1 MAESQ
6 NNEIII
12 NESQLE
18 EIRNLVGETN
28 ELFRRVGILESE
40 KIGMLGALN
49 QLQGN
54 KKQFM
59 ETIGGEYGLDPTK
72 LDLYHVDLE
81 TGKLMEMD
89 PPPNY
94 NPPSQMEKK
103 EGANKPE

>member
-12 NESQLE
+12 SESQLE
-18 EIRNLVGETN
+18 EIRTLVGETN
-28 ELFRRVGILESE
+28 ELFRRIGILESE

-59 ETIGGEYGLDPTK
+59 EKIGGEFGLDPTK
-72 LDLYHVDLE
+72 LDLYQVDLD
-81 TGKLMEMD
+81 TGKVMEMD

-94 NPPSQMEKK
+94 NPPKTETK
-103 EGANKPE
+103 EGANKSE